1 MKRYFLIGLA
11 LVLLLA
17 LSAIFYGAWL
27 NEQGEY
33 KIAERMEERRLT
45 LSGVKAET
53 RELHPRITLSTVSLT
68 ASAKTDAVALIDG
81 RITECLAPKGSFV
94 HKGDVIFIIENED
107 IPLQIKEADAA
118 ILQAEAE
125 LKRAT
130 NNFSR
135 YRLLRENDAISAER
149 YDEAET
155 AYTAAVA
162 NLDAATAR
170 KEKLLVQSARREVT
184 APIDGTVLTLYREIG
199 AYVANGTPLA
209 LVGDFGML
217 SFASPLEDRY
227 ARRLAIGDEAQ
238 LLFRRKD
245 LQKVY
250 GTEYAAGNM
259 GMSQEFIAH
268 LAEITPPLSEPAAM
282 RSVTWQVDNSAGILE
297 PQTYG
302 GVSLSARKGY
312 SVLAVPLSAMTDSTR
327 SAVFVLRDNGT
338 VSRRIVETGAS
349 DGEYIGI
356 LSGLSE
362 GEIVVTSGT
371 EGLADG
377 MKVEIELNETSAG
390 GAAK

>member
-1 MKRYFLIGLA
+1 MKRYFMIGLA

-17 LSAIFYGAWL
+17 LSTIFYGAWL
-27 NEQGEY
+27 NEEGEY
-33 KIAERMEERRLT
+33 KIAERMEDRRLT
-45 LSGVKAET
+45 LSGAKAET
-53 RELHPRITLSTVSLT
+53 RELHPRITMSTVSLT

-118 ILQAEAE
+118 ILQAESE
-125 LKRAT
+125 LKRAE
-130 NNFSR
+130 NNFAR
-135 YRLLRENDAISAER
+135 YRRLREKDATSAER

-162 NLDAATAR
+162 KLDAATAQ
-170 KEKLLVQSARREVT
+170 KEKLLVQSARREVI
-184 APIDGTVLTLYREIG
+184 APIDGTVLTLYHEVG
-199 AYVANGTPLA
+199 AYVASGTPLA
-209 LVGDFGML
+209 LVGDFGTL
-217 SFASPLEDRY
+217 SFAGPMEDRF
-227 ARRLAIGDEAQ
+227 ARRLAVGDEAR

-259 GMSQEFIAH
+259 GTSQEFIARIT
-268 LAEITPPLSEPAAM
+268 EITPPLSEPAAM
-282 RSVTWQVDNSAGILE
+282 RSVIWQVDNSAGVLE

-302 GVSLSARKGY
+302 GVSLAAKKGY
-312 SVLAVPLSAMTDSTR
+312 LVLAVPLSAMTDSTK
-327 SAVFVLRDNGT
+327 SEVFVLKDDGT
-338 VSRRIVETGAS
+338 VSRRTVETGAS
-349 DGEYIGI
+349 DGKYIGI

-362 GEIVVTSGT
+362 GEVVVTSGT
-371 EGLADG
+371 EGLTEG
-377 MKVEIELNETSAG
+377 IKVEIELSETNGG

>member
-1 MKRYFLIGLA
+1 MKRYFLTGLA

-45 LSGVKAET
+45 LPGARAEV
-53 RELHPRITLSTVSLT
+53 REMHPRITLSTVSLT
-68 ASAKTDAVALIDG
+68 SSAKTDAVALIEG

-118 ILQAEAE
+118 VLKAEAE
-125 LKRAT
+125 LKRST

-135 YRLLRENDAISAER
+135 YRMLRENDATSAER

-162 NLDAATAR
+162 NLEAAKAR
-170 KEKLLVQSARREVT
+170 KEKLLVQQSRREVT
-184 APIDGTVLTLYREIG
+184 APIDGTVLTLYRENG
-199 AYVANGTPLA
+199 DYVASGTPLA
-209 LVGDFGML
+209 LVGDFGL
-217 SFASPLEDRY
+217 LTFTIPLEDMY
-227 ARRLAIGDEAQ
+227 ARRLALGDEAR
-238 LLFRRKD
+238 LLFRNKD

-259 GMSQEFIAH
+259 GTNQEFIAR
-268 LAEITPPLSEPAAM
+268 LTKITPSLSEPAAM
-282 RSVTWQVDNSAGILE
+282 RSVTWQIDNSAKVLE

-302 GVSLSARKGY
+302 GVSLTALKGY
-312 SVLAVPLSAMTDSTR
+312 SVLAVPLAAMTDNSR
-327 SAVFVLRDNGT
+327 SAVFVLAADGT
-338 VSRRIVETGAS
+338 VSRRSVETGAN
-349 DGEYIGI
+349 DGEYISI

-362 GEIVVTSGT
+362 GEIVVTSGM
-371 EGLADG
+371 EGLMEG
-377 MKVEIELNETSAG
+377 MKAEIELSETNGG
-390 GAAK
+390 GAVR